1 LTIPPGEEKDFHWI
15 MGIVYPFSCSIFAIF
30 STQIDIFFRVSIFG
44 KSMPILL
51 VMLPFQIFLCI
62 LMWFNSDNHKPK
74 PALLFTV
81 LSSIMAVLWIYIE
94 ANFVMDFLQFVE
106 YVSGWSKV
114 FLSLSLLSLGNSLG
128 DLFVDTALAK
138 KGLGV
143 MAMTGV
149 FSGQLFNLMIGFALN
164 CLYSYFR

>member
-1 LTIPPGEEKDFHWI
+1 
-15 MGIVYPFSCSIFAIF
+15 
-30 STQIDIFFRVSIFG
+30 
-44 KSMPILL
+44 
-51 VMLPFQIFLCI
+51 
-62 LMWFNSDNHKPK
+62 
-74 PALLFTV
+74 
-81 LSSIMAVLWIYIE
+81 MAVLWIYIE

-149 FSGQLFNLMIGFALN
+149 FSGQLFNLMIGFAMN
-164 CLYSYFR
+164 CLYSYLR